1 MNAKTK
7 PDAQAEYRKELQ
19 RVQDQLLALT
29 NHLENRDHE
38 RQMRGTPVRWD
49 QVGSL
54 IHVNELL
61 SEIFEFLEIPPT
73 S

>member
-19 RVQDQLLALT
+19 RVQDQILALT
-29 NHLENRDHE
+29 NRLEARDHE
-38 RQMRGTPVRWD
+38 RQMARTPVRWD

-61 SEIFEFLEIPPT
+61 REIFEFLEIPPT